1 MKKKMQWL
9 FLTILL
15 IGLFGCSPQQ
25 ELHNEEDQLI
35 LSDTDHSQVYVVDFE
50 KMFPYEQGQTLQY
63 SGTAEYASVD
73 TIERID
79 KIFSPKPYTLFMVE
93 QEVEDMSGGELG
105 DTSSFYQLKVSEDQ
119 VSYFYKEG
127 VEQVLLMK
135 PVTVGSQWETI
146 RLDARFG
153 FVPVVAEITRIENDE
168 IKVTYVLDAAIEQAE
183 LYDRFQ
189 SITFKSNLGII
200 REEYGKDDNVVERV
214 LNKTTSSPAPS
225 YVSRYVSPQP
235 LLKVFYKGNEQINIF
250 EDANVKS
257 QLWKSQAS
265 DSQRYTTF
273 ETYLNNLEKSDL
285 RNLSRAKEMLRVYML
300 FTEDDFQLVES
311 FTLFYESVM
320 VNLPMETLLTN
331 TSQNTYLYDVLFTY
345 DTDTGKMVLRLENE
359 IEDPLLSAVAGL
371 FKKNGIHIIMLEGT
385 PYYQAAGEFIM
396 NGIPNEDEK
405 VREYLAYKARE
416 FDAFPIFSEGYL
428 LKSAQ
433 EIGALLYD
441 FEKAYRAYPND
452 EAFEEAKYYTDYF
465 FEIFVVPKSYEYE
478 ENKYVGGYILPSFLE
493 AYKDF
498 VAAHPDSAYSK
509 KIEKIV
515 SYLDANSGRYNTTL
529 DQYLN
534 QLGYEAEYPM
544 MAEALLQ
551 EKEFEGI
558 MPVAIASKPNRQ
570 HQIEVSSLQMLLENL
585 QPDTTLILKPGLYAI
600 SAVEAYESEYAVLS
614 DGVLTIRDVE
624 GVTLKGEGDQPV
636 DLMADGYMAVL
647 NLENTSDIVIEN
659 LRIGHRY
666 TYCVGNVINL
676 LESDAIWI
684 DQVILYGCGY
694 RGIEMTGS
702 HNIVISNSLISDCQA
717 SALTIIS
724 SQKIAVMNTLIKR
737 NGEQVIQA
745 IEADD
750 VRFENVTMSA
760 NTTPMYE
767 NQQGKFKI
775 ENTKNFVFLDNVTYD
790 SVDGQN
796 LIDGNGV
803 ILNME
808 P

>member
-1 MKKKMQWL
+1 
-9 FLTILL
+9 
-15 IGLFGCSPQQ
+15 
-25 ELHNEEDQLI
+25 
-35 LSDTDHSQVYVVDFE
+35 
-50 KMFPYEQGQTLQY
+50 
-63 SGTAEYASVD
+63 
-73 TIERID
+73 
-79 KIFSPKPYTLFMVE
+79 
-93 QEVEDMSGGELG
+93 
-105 DTSSFYQLKVSEDQ
+105 
-119 VSYFYKEG
+119 
-127 VEQVLLMK
+127 
-135 PVTVGSQWETI
+135 
-146 RLDARFG
+146 
-153 FVPVVAEITRIENDE
+153 
-168 IKVTYVLDAAIEQAE
+168 
-183 LYDRFQ
+183 
-189 SITFKSNLGII
+189 
-200 REEYGKDDNVVERV
+200 
-214 LNKTTSSPAPS
+214 
-225 YVSRYVSPQP
+225 
-235 LLKVFYKGNEQINIF
+235 
-250 EDANVKS
+250 
-257 QLWKSQAS
+257 
-265 DSQRYTTF
+265 
-273 ETYLNNLEKSDL
+273 
-285 RNLSRAKEMLRVYML
+285 
-300 FTEDDFQLVES
+300 
-311 FTLFYESVM
+311 
-320 VNLPMETLLTN
+320 
-331 TSQNTYLYDVLFTY
+331 
-345 DTDTGKMVLRLENE
+345 
-359 IEDPLLSAVAGL
+359 
-371 FKKNGIHIIMLEGT
+371 
-385 PYYQAAGEFIM
+385 
-396 NGIPNEDEK
+396 
-405 VREYLAYKARE
+405 
-416 FDAFPIFSEGYL
+416 
-428 LKSAQ
+428 
-433 EIGALLYD
+433 
-441 FEKAYRAYPND
+441 
-452 EAFEEAKYYTDYF
+452 
-465 FEIFVVPKSYEYE
+465 
-478 ENKYVGGYILPSFLE
+478 
-493 AYKDF
+493 
-498 VAAHPDSAYSK
+498 
-509 KIEKIV
+509 
-515 SYLDANSGRYNTTL
+515 
-529 DQYLN
+529 
-534 QLGYEAEYPM
+534 M